1 MKAWAKWSIG
11 ILLLSAGVY
20 GYRQL
25 IPGYRLDIRS
35 ELVMLGD
42 LNGDHR
48 WSSEDVA
55 LLDAFL
61 AGPFA
66 FPDEFARRVD
76 LNQNGQ
82 VDAEDLAIL
91 RALATQPNPYAVEQ
105 AARARGADFPRPREL
120 YRYEV
125 VGAYRPRPL
134 WALPF
139 PNPVPGLKWLQDLE
153 TASSRGDY
161 ADALAADIYN
171 EATRLQEAYRKREP
185 GFAPSEREYARR
197 KLARAQEHLQ
207 QGQRFELLLDLI
219 AMVEDA
225 ETLKATPAQ
234 EGLMSL
240 LAFRDHLRALLDS
253 PLFEQYRQ
261 GHATWPEILKAMEQ
275 SLKTDLGLEYR
286 LESLPPPRNLSHL
299 QNYLQRAEWQY
310 YKTSTHAED
319 FLQLLDYAQHDPRY
333 LRAVSRTSRRH
344 DDPGVENHHLPMVL
358 LFRQA
363 LRIKGGDKKRAVGLL
378 DEAIRLPFAWIKLIP
393 KDKLPRSLA
402 LDNFLLPGNK
412 EDGSDKSRHWNVFG
426 GICLYKSPQEALEL
440 ALQREVQ
447 DLRDSGYTVDG
458 MTEFIRDMIANLNGM
473 YHVMA
478 IDPNLLPMR
487 TGSPSSRPGPVGL
500 GWMRAKRG
508 EGKDL

>member
-1 MKAWAKWSIG
+1 MKAWGKWSIG
-11 ILLLSAGVY
+11 ILLLSAGFY

-48 WSSEDVA
+48 WSPEDVA

-61 AGPFA
+61 TDPFA

-82 VDAEDLAIL
+82 VDAEDLGIL
-91 RALATQPNPYAVEQ
+91 RALAAQPNPYAIEQ

-153 TASSRGDY
+153 AAPSRGDY
-161 ADALAADIYN
+161 ADALTADIYN

-185 GFAPSEREYARR
+185 GLTPLERERARR
-197 KLARAQEHLQ
+197 KLARGQEHLQ

-234 EGLMSL
+234 DGLMSL
-240 LAFRDHLRALLDS
+240 LAFRH
-253 PLFEQYRQ
+253 
-261 GHATWPEILKAMEQ
+261 
-275 SLKTDLGLEYR
+275 
-286 LESLPPPRNLSHL
+286 
-299 QNYLQRAEWQY
+299 
-310 YKTSTHAED
+310 
-319 FLQLLDYAQHDPRY
+319 
-333 LRAVSRTSRRH
+333 
-344 DDPGVENHHLPMVL
+344 
-358 LFRQA
+358 
-363 LRIKGGDKKRAVGLL
+363 
-378 DEAIRLPFAWIKLIP
+378 
-393 KDKLPRSLA
+393 
-402 LDNFLLPGNK
+402 
-412 EDGSDKSRHWNVFG
+412 
-426 GICLYKSPQEALEL
+426 
-440 ALQREVQ
+440 
-447 DLRDSGYTVDG
+447 
-458 MTEFIRDMIANLNGM
+458 
-473 YHVMA
+473 
-478 IDPNLLPMR
+478 
-487 TGSPSSRPGPVGL
+487 
-500 GWMRAKRG
+500 
-508 EGKDL
+508 